1 MESLRIFLKYARFRY
16 IAYRIFLRIRMGK
29 KKRDHFLKRNGLSE
43 IDFLPERVY
52 SINKIN
58 ALPRKGS
65 DDFYMFYIPREKE
78 LLPHLIMH
86 RGETFVDVGANV
98 GYYSLKLAKEYS
110 TMGVTIIAIEA
121 HPGNYKALRKNV
133 ELNDF
138 RCIATINKAV
148 SDYNGIV
155 TMYERIDT
163 RNRVRSEFY
172 SLSNGFIHESNVV
185 RPNGDSLEI
194 ECDTLDNILG
204 EQRVDVMKIDIEGA
218 EVSALR
224 GASQI
229 LKKLRKI
236 IVEVHGANFDKVMQ
250 ILNDTHNFR
259 CETIETSLMNYVVG
273 SKLSS

>member
-1 MESLRIFLKYARFRY
+1 
-16 IAYRIFLRIRMGK
+16 MGK
-29 KKRDHFLKRNGLSE
+29 RKRDHFLRGSGLSE

-98 GYYSLKLAKEYS
+98 GYYSLKIAKEYS
-110 TMGVTIIAIEA
+110 SRGVTIIAIEA

-138 RCIATINKAV
+138 KCITTINMAV
-148 SDYNGIV
+148 SDHKGIV
-155 TMYERIDT
+155 KIYERVDT

-172 SLSNGFIHESNVV
+172 SLSNGYIHESNVV
-185 RPNGDSLEI
+185 RPDGGSLEI

-218 EVSALR
+218 EVSALK
-224 GASQI
+224 GATHI

-236 IVEVHGANFDKVMQ
+236 IVEVHGTNFDKVMQ
-250 ILNDTHNFR
+250 ILNETHNFR

-273 SKLSS
+273 SKLSN